1 MRAVLVGI
9 WIEVQ
14 MEGSKRGELPSAL
27 ANLSEQ
33 LPIIFCIGGIDQEDL
48 VDDRNRFLL
57 FPVLQE

>member
-1 MRAVLVGI
+1 MK
-9 WIEVQ
+9 VQ

-48 VDDRNRFLL
+48 VDDRNRFLP
-57 FPVLQE
+57 FPILQE